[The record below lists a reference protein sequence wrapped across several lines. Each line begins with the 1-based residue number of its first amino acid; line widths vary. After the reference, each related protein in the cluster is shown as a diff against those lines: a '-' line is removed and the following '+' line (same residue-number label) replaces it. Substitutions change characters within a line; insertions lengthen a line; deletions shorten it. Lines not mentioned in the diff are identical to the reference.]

1 MAQLSDD
8 CFAFGGSLLDV
19 DAARRMIG
27 ERVTP
32 VAGLERVPLRQALGR
47 ILAEDIAA
55 PMAVPGYDNSAVDGY
70 AVRFDDLLADRP
82 TRLRCIDRVAAGHDP
97 SAALTPGTATRI
109 FTGALLP
116 DGADV
121 VIMQED
127 CERPDEGGGEGVLI
141 RPGIKRWANTRKAG
155 EDLARGAPALTAGK
169 RLAPADLGLLA
180 ALGFV
185 EIPVRRRL
193 AVALLST
200 GDEVREPGTPL
211 RRGQIHDANRYI
223 LAGLLERLGV
233 EVSDRGIVPDEPAV
247 LGEALQRAAAET
259 DLIITSGGVSTGE
272 EDHVRAAIANHGSL
286 YFWRLA
292 IKPGRPVAM
301 GQIGGTPL
309 AGLPGNPVA
318 ALLTFALV
326 ARPMI
331 ESLCGAAMHVPM
343 RFRVLSDFAY
353 KKKTGRREYVR
364 ASLSRADAG
373 LARARRY
380 PKEGAGMLTSL
391 TETDGLVELGEET
404 TRLEPGTEVDFVPY
418 SELI

>member
-8 CFAFGGSLLDV
+8 CFAFGGSLLGI
-19 DAARRMIG
+19 DAARAMIF

-32 VAGLERVPLRQALGR
+32 VAGIERVPLRQALGR
-47 ILAEDIAA
+47 TLAEDVAA
-55 PMAVPGYDNSAVDGY
+55 PIAVPGYDNSAVDGY
-70 AVRFDDLLADRP
+70 AVRFDDLHADQV
-82 TRLRCIDRVAAGHDP
+82 TTLRCVDRIAAGHDP
-97 SAALTPGTATRI
+97 SAALTRGEAARI
-109 FTGALLP
+109 FTGAILP

-127 CERPDEGGGEGVLI
+127 CERDGDRVTI
-141 RPGIKRWANTRKAG
+141 RPGIKRGANTRRAG
-155 EDLARGAPALTAGK
+155 EDVALGSTALAAGRRLGPAET
-169 RLAPADLGLLA
+169 GLLA

-185 EIPVRRRL
+185 EVPVRRKL
-193 AVALLST
+193 TVALLST
-200 GDEVREPGTPL
+200 GDEVREPGETL

-233 EVSDRGIVPDEPAV
+233 EVSDHGIIRDDEAR
-247 LGEALQRAAAET
+247 LGDALREAAAES

-272 EDHVRAAIANHGSL
+272 EDHVRTAIANDGSL

-301 GQIGGTPL
+301 GQIGSTPL

-331 ESLCGAAMHVPM
+331 EALGGAELHVPM
-343 RFRVLSDFAY
+343 RFPVVSDFAY

-364 ASLSRADAG
+364 ASLDGRK
-373 LARARRY
+373 ARRY

-391 TETDGLVELGEET
+391 TETDGLVELPEDL

>member
-8 CFAFGGSLLDV
+8 CFAFGGSLLNI
-19 DAARRMIG
+19 DAARRMIF

-32 VAGLERVPLRQALGR
+32 VAGIERVPLRQALGR
-47 ILAEDIAA
+47 TLAEDIAA
-55 PMAVPGYDNSAVDGY
+55 PIAVPGYDNSAVDGY
-70 AVRFDDLLADRP
+70 AVRFDDLRPDRP
-82 TRLRCIDRVAAGHDP
+82 TTLRCVDRIAAGHDP
-97 SAALTPGTATRI
+97 AASLTPGVAARI
-109 FTGALLP
+109 FTGAILP

-127 CERPDEGGGEGVLI
+127 CERDGDRVTI
-141 RPGIKRWANTRKAG
+141 QPGIKRGANTRRAG
-155 EDLARGAPALTAGK
+155 EDVTQGAVALTAG
-169 RLAPADLGLLA
+169 RRIGPADLGLLA
-180 ALGFV
+180 ALGFTEV
-185 EIPVRRRL
+185 PVRRKL
-193 AVALLST
+193 LVALLST
-200 GDEVREPGTPL
+200 GDEVREPGALL

-233 EVSDRGIVPDEPAV
+233 EVSDHGIVRDDEAR
-247 LGEALQRAAAET
+247 LGDALREAAAES

-272 EDHVRAAIANHGSL
+272 EDHVRTAIANHGSL

-301 GQIGGTPL
+301 GQIGATPL

-331 ESLCGAAMHVPM
+331 EALGAATPHIAR
-343 RFRVLSDFAY
+343 RFRVIADFPY
-353 KKKTGRREYVR
+353 KKRLGRREYVR
-364 ASLSRADAG
+364 ASLEQAGAG
-373 LARARRY
+373 LAKARRF

-391 TETDGLVELGEET
+391 TETDGLVELPEDT

-418 SELI
+418 GELI

>member
-8 CFAFGGSLLDV
+8 CFAFGGSLLGI
-19 DAARRMIG
+19 DAARTMIF

-32 VAGLERVPLRQALGR
+32 VAGIEKVPLRQALGR
-47 ILAEDIAA
+47 TLAEDIAA
-55 PMAVPGYDNSAVDGY
+55 PIAVPGYDNSAVDGY
-70 AVRFDDLLADRP
+70 AVRFDDLDPAQP
-82 TRLRCIDRVAAGHDP
+82 TSLRCVDRIAAGHDP
-97 SAALTPGTATRI
+97 AGALAPGIAARI
-109 FTGALLP
+109 FTGAILP
-116 DGADV
+116 EGADV

-127 CERPDEGGGEGVLI
+127 CERDGEKVII
-141 RPGIKRWANTRKAG
+141 RPGIKRGANTRRAG
-155 EDLARGAPALTAGK
+155 EDVARDSIALRAGR
-169 RLAPADLGLLA
+169 RLGPADLGLLA

-185 EIPVRRRL
+185 EVPVRRKL
-193 AVALLST
+193 LVALLST
-200 GDEVREPGTPL
+200 GDEVREPGETL

-233 EVSDRGIVPDEPAV
+233 EVSDHGIVGDDPAR
-247 LGEALQRAAAET
+247 LGDALREAAAES

-272 EDHVRAAIANHGSL
+272 EDHVRTAIANDGSL

-301 GQIGGTPL
+301 GQIGATPL

-331 ESLCGAAMHVPM
+331 EALGATTPHIAQ
-343 RFRVLSDFAY
+343 RFRVVADFAY
-353 KKKTGRREYVR
+353 KKREGRREYVR
-364 ASLSRADAG
+364 ASLERGQPG

-380 PKEGAGMLTSL
+380 HKEGAGMLTSL
-391 TETDGLVELGEET
+391 TETDGLVELSEAT
-404 TRLEPGTEVDFVPY
+404 TKLEPGTEVDFLPY
-418 SELI
+418 NELI

>member
-8 CFAFGGSLLDV
+8 CFAFGGSLLAID
-19 DAARRMIG
+19 DARRMIV
-27 ERVTP
+27 ERMVP
-32 VAGLERVPLRQALGR
+32 VAGVERVPLRQALGR
-47 ILAEDIAA
+47 ILGEDITA
-55 PMAVPGYDNSAVDGY
+55 PIAVPGHDNSAVDGY
-70 AVRFDDLLADRP
+70 AVRFDDLHADRP
-82 TRLRCIDRVAAGHDP
+82 TTLRCIDRITAGHDP
-97 SAALTPGTATRI
+97 SAALKAGTAARI

-116 DGADV
+116 EGADV

-127 CERPDEGGGEGVLI
+127 CERDGDTVII
-141 RPGIKRWANTRKAG
+141 RPGIKRGANTRQAG
-155 EDLARGAPALTAGK
+155 EDVSRGTRALAAGR
-169 RLAPADLGLLA
+169 RLGPADLGLLA

-185 EIPVRRRL
+185 EVPVRRRL
-193 AVALLST
+193 SVALMST
-200 GDEVREPGTPL
+200 GDELRAPGERL

-233 EVSDRGIVPDEPAV
+233 DVSDRGIVRDEPSV
-247 LGEALQRAAAET
+247 LSEALQRAAAES

-272 EDHVRAAIANHGSL
+272 EDHVRSAIANHGSL

-301 GQIGGTPL
+301 GQIGSTPL

-331 ESLCGAAMHVPM
+331 ETLVGATMHVPK
-343 RFRVLSDFAY
+343 RFRVVSEFAY

-364 ASLSRADAG
+364 VSLDG
-373 LARARRY
+373 LRARRF

-391 TETDGLVELGEET
+391 TETDGLVELPEDL
-404 TRLEPGTEVDFVPY
+404 TRLEPGTEVNFVPY

>member
-8 CFAFGGSLLDV
+8 CFAFGSSLV
-19 DAARRMIG
+19 GIDAARRMIF

-32 VAGLERVPLRQALGR
+32 VAGIERVPLRQALGR

-55 PMAVPGYDNSAVDGY
+55 PIALPGYDNSAVDGY
-70 AVRFDDLLADRP
+70 AVRFDDLAADQP
-82 TRLRCIDRVAAGHDP
+82 TTLRCIDRIAAGHDP
-97 SAALTPGTATRI
+97 SAALKPGTAARI
-109 FTGALLP
+109 FTGAMLP

-127 CERPDEGGGEGVLI
+127 CERDGERVII
-141 RPGIKRWANTRKAG
+141 RPGIRRGANTRRAG
-155 EDLARGAPALTAGK
+155 EDVARGAAALAAGTRLGPAET
-169 RLAPADLGLLA
+169 GLLA

-185 EIPVRRRL
+185 EVPVRRRL
-193 AVALLST
+193 TVALLST
-200 GDEVREPGTPL
+200 GDEVREPGAAL
-211 RRGQIHDANRYI
+211 RRGPIHDANRYI

-233 EVSDRGIVPDEPAV
+233 EVSDRGIVRDEPAM
-247 LGEALQRAAAET
+247 LSEALQRAAAES

-301 GQIGGTPL
+301 GQIGRTPL

-331 ESLCGAAMHVPM
+331 ETLGAATPQIAK
-343 RFRVLSDFAY
+343 RFKVASDFAY
-353 KKKTGRREYVR
+353 EKKAGRREYVR
-364 ASLSRADAG
+364 ASLEGAT
-373 LARARRY
+373 ARRY
-380 PKEGAGMLTSL
+380 PKEGAGMITSL
-391 TETDGLVELGEET
+391 TETDGLVELPEEL
-404 TRLEPGTEVDFVPY
+404 TRLERGLQVDFIPY

>member
-8 CFAFGGSLLDV
+8 CFAFGGSLLGI
-19 DAARRMIG
+19 DAARAMIF
-27 ERVTP
+27 ERVSP
-32 VAGLERVPLRQALGR
+32 VAGIERVPLRQSLGR
-47 ILAEDIAA
+47 TLAEDIAA
-55 PMAVPGYDNSAVDGY
+55 PINVPGYDNSAVDGY
-70 AVRFDDLLADRP
+70 AVRFDDLDPARP
-82 TRLRCIDRVAAGHDP
+82 TTLRCVDRIAAGHDP
-97 SAALTPGTATRI
+97 AGALAPGIAARI

-116 DGADV
+116 EGADV

-127 CERPDEGGGEGVLI
+127 CERDGERVTI
-141 RPGIKRWANTRKAG
+141 RPGIKRGANTRRAG
-155 EDLARGAPALTAGK
+155 EDVAHGTVALTAGR
-169 RLAPADLGLLA
+169 RLGPADLGLLA

-185 EIPVRRRL
+185 EVPVRRKL
-193 AVALLST
+193 AVALIST
-200 GDEVREPGTPL
+200 GDEVREPGEL
-211 RRGQIHDANRYI
+211 LGRGQIHDANRYI

-233 EVSDRGIVPDEPAV
+233 DVSDRGIVRDDPAK
-247 LGEALQRAAAET
+247 LNDALRRAAAES

-272 EDHVRAAIANHGSL
+272 EDHVRTAIANHGSL

-301 GQIGGTPL
+301 GQIGATPL

-331 ESLCGAAMHVPM
+331 EALGAATPHLAR
-343 RFRVLSDFAY
+343 RFPVVADFAY

-364 ASLSRADAG
+364 ASLDG
-373 LARARRY
+373 NKARRFH
-380 PKEGAGMLTSL
+380 KEGAGMLTSL
-391 TETDGLVELGEET
+391 TETDGLVELPEEI
-404 TRLEPGTEVDFVPY
+404 TRLEPGAVVDFVPY